1 MPAADPVYLTI
12 MSLVMPAIAAAIA
25 WRVAGRRYI
34 PMAILGALLG
44 LFLPAIASAAPV
56 PLAAALGYGIAKLSA
71 VWS

>member
-12 MSLVMPAIAAAIA
+12 MSIVMPAVAAAIA
-25 WRVAGRRYI
+25 WRVAGARFI
-34 PMAILGALLG
+34 VPAILGALLG

-56 PLAAALGYGIAKLSA
+56 PLAAALGFEIAKLST